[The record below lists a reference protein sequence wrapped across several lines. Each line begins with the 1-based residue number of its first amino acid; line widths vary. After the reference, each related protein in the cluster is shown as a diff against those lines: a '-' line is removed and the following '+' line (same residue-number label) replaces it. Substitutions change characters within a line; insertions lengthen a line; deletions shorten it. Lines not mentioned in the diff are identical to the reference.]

1 MDRHENQSGD
11 GDLSQ
16 ERQSSGEPV
25 EGSGGGSDT
34 ADQAAD
40 GEPVKPEWKFRKNLP
55 IQERMAEVI
64 RLTIEA
70 SRKQIEAERKKL
82 RKMQYG
88 S

>member
-1 MDRHENQSGD
+1 
-11 GDLSQ
+11 
-16 ERQSSGEPV
+16 
-25 EGSGGGSDT
+25 
-34 ADQAAD
+34 
-40 GEPVKPEWKFRKNLP
+40 VKPEWKFRKNLP